1 MKKLLSIF
9 IILIYH
15 NVFAVSLQEVSL
27 HLKSSL
33 DTKLKDSNKNKPII
47 KEIYKAFDNQP
58 IWVSDST
65 KVSTLIQAL
74 KNPMYNYKNKAFDQ
88 KSIKKLL
95 YYLDNNTIS
104 QQKKALV
111 YARLDL
117 LLTNSYIRLVRFI
130 TQGDVDWDLVQKKL
144 KSLKE
149 SEDISAVWE
158 MKVKPIPSTKSIIS
172 SIKSGDIVS
181 YLDSLIPMKDRYTKL
196 VHMLIKYRQMDKF
209 PKIAYTNKILKLGDR
224 DSRIISIK
232 KRLQITGDY
241 PKDIKI
247 NNKFDKALQ
256 KASITYQKRYLLK
269 VTGTIDKTM
278 TYYLNQPAKKNIK
291 SIITNL
297 DKTKLYPKS
306 FEREYVEVNIP
317 DFNLRYYKNGDMI
330 SKMGVV
336 VGRIDRPTPIFSN
349 SIKYMVLN
357 PTWTIPDNLIKRD
370 LIHVFRENP
379 NYLVE
384 HNIHVFRGKKEVD
397 ITPDMLN
404 EYEHSDKK
412 VPYKFVQYPGDSNAL
427 GRVKF
432 MFPNKYAVY
441 LHDTDN
447 KNLLNR
453 RYKIYSSGCMRVDR
467 PFELLE
473 ILLSHATKKYDK
485 YDIEKII
492 STNKPTTIRLKPYVP
507 IHIVYFTV
515 YEEDGLAYFKNDIY
529 MYDKI
534 LQESIIGRSK
544 PTFKMPKNRFI
555 KTN

>member
-1 MKKLLSIF
+1 LKKLLSIF

-15 NVFAVSLQEVSL
+15 NVFALSLQEVSL
-27 HLKSSL
+27 HLKTSL

-58 IWVSDST
+58 IWVGDST
-65 KVSTLIQAL
+65 KVSTLIQTL

-117 LLTNSYIRLVRFI
+117 LLTNSYIRLVKFI

-149 SEDISAVWE
+149 SDDISAVWE
-158 MKVKPIPSTKSIIS
+158 MRSKTIPSTKSIIS
-172 SIKSGDIVS
+172 SIKSGNIIS

-297 DKTKLYPKS
+297 DKTKLYPQK
-306 FEREYVEVNIP
+306 FEDEHIEVNIP
-317 DFNLRYYKNGDMI
+317 DFNLRYYKDGDMI

-336 VGRIDRPTPIFSN
+336 VGRIDRPTPLFEN

-370 LIHVFRENP
+370 LIHVFRNNP
-379 NYLVE
+379 NYLTE
-384 HNIHVFRGKKEVD
+384 HNIHVFKGKKEIE
-397 ITPDMLN
+397 ITPDMIN

-412 VPYKFVQYPGDSNAL
+412 VPFRFVQYPGDDNAL
-427 GRVKF
+427 GRIKF

-441 LHDTDN
+441 LHDTDE

-453 RYKIYSSGCMRVDR
+453 RYKIYSSGCMRVDK
-467 PFELLE
+467 PFELLD
-473 ILLSHATKKYDK
+473 ILLSHSKKSYDK
-485 YDIEKII
+485 SDIDKII
-492 STNKPTTIRLKPYVP
+492 ATNKPKIIRLKKSIPM
-507 IHIVYFTV
+507 HIVYFTV
-515 YEEDGLAYFKNDIY
+515 YEENGLAYFKNDIY

-534 LQESIIGRSK
+534 IQESIVGRSK

-555 KTN
+555 ISN